1 MQLLVALIAL
11 LPSVVHASDFTSDGY
26 VVDGI
31 VRTAPET
38 FMPDEVHD
46 NHRKFVTILAIAH
59 AHDWLS
65 ASGEFNQ
72 QDLVSVMEREYDQ
85 PSSFT
90 LYVVKRMC
98 NKGIVSESSKAGVFR
113 INERYAN
120 CKLIDLLQA
129 YGFDSDDEDTMQM
142 ISIALAEKEQ
152 GQEQEQEQA
161 EEVRT
166 VTGTVYDAA
175 TNTPLA
181 GVRVQA
187 TGHKRVTAMTDA
199 DGKYKLNI
207 PSYVT
212 LLNFSTQGY
221 ALVQKAVSGADVVNV
236 RIYADDFTAT
246 YSDDIVIAAERGFE
260 EEGSWALSVDADI
273 QNKLGA
279 DVRAVTRSGSPAMG
293 TAMFIRGLNSLNA
306 NTQPLFVVDG
316 VIWDMQEGNETVHMG
331 LYNNVHNAIDV
342 NDIRDVKVL
351 KNGTAIY
358 GARGANG
365 VVLINTKRGES
376 MATRITANIY
386 ANVALAPTTQS
397 MMGAEEYRV
406 YANDLIGTM
415 DVSANRNI
423 PFLRGDEDFIYYKKF
438 HNNTDWT
445 DLVYREAF
453 TQNYKVNVEGGDDI
467 AMYNF
472 SFGYTMADSPLKGN
486 SFDRL
491 NIRLNSDILLA
502 ENFTTRFDI
511 SYARAGREV
520 LDDGMREDPTAF
532 PVTSTGVLAAVKSP
546 FLSPYRYATTGEI
559 SSIYDVADSYAF
571 DIVQASGVTYP
582 NNSLYNPVTILTKGE
597 GTQKNELEYTN
608 MGITVAPELVL
619 GDFKITETFNY
630 SLHRVSEKYYLP
642 YATPADNTYYHF
654 HVASLNGKIGNY
666 VSSFFGK
673 EAALSS
679 DTRVDWSKVFGA
691 HSIDVFGG
699 FRYTNFNFD
708 SSSIAGANTGSDN
721 AFNVSTSLDH
731 LDSDGD
737 KNVWSNMAWYL
748 SADYSYKTRYF
759 LQLAASLETSSRFG
773 GNADDALKMCG
784 VAWGF
789 FPSVQ
794 AAWLVSSE
802 PWFKV
807 SPVNMLKL
815 RAGYDI
821 AGNDAI
827 DYFAARSYLQ
837 AVKFYGQSMGLQLGN
852 VENDGVKW
860 EKTARFNVGLDASL
874 FDNRLALSF
883 DWYTSKTSDL
893 LVQKQYQYVTGMGKY
908 WSNGGEL
915 KNTGFEATVNAKLI
929 NKKDWQWELGASVG
943 HYKNEI
949 TALDEPIDPVS
960 VYGGEVATLVGE
972 SIGSFWGYKTDGVIA
987 STEEADKLGLFQRDA
1002 TGAKQYFK
1010 AGDMKFVD
1018 TNPGNDPG
1026 CIDENDKVVIG
1037 NPNPDFY
1044 GNIFTRLKYKNLQLD
1059 INCNYSVG
1067 NDVYNYY
1074 RQQLESG
1081 SSFFNQTEAM
1091 LNRWTVDGQKT
1102 DIPVVAYGDPTGNSR
1117 FSDRWIEDG
1126 SYFRVKAIKLS
1137 YEIPVTTAWLQGLS
1151 VWCAAENV
1159 LTLTDYKGNDP
1170 EFSVNN
1176 NVLYQGVDAGLLPQ
1190 TRSFHLGVKVNL

>member
-1 MQLLVALIAL
+1 MLM
-11 LPSVVHASDFTSDGY
+11 PSAVHASEALSDGY
-26 VVDGI
+26 VANDSVKVEVAATND
-31 VRTAPET
+31 VRT
-38 FMPDEVHD
+38 
-46 NHRKFVTILAIAH
+46 I
-59 AHDWLS
+59 
-65 ASGEFNQ
+65 
-72 QDLVSVMEREYDQ
+72 
-85 PSSFT
+85 
-90 LYVVKRMC
+90 
-98 NKGIVSESSKAGVFR
+98 
-113 INERYAN
+113 
-120 CKLIDLLQA
+120 
-129 YGFDSDDEDTMQM
+129 
-142 ISIALAEKEQ
+142 
-152 GQEQEQEQA
+152 
-161 EEVRT
+161 
-166 VTGTVYDAA
+166 TGTVYDAA
-175 TNTPLA
+175 TNTPMA

-187 TGHKRVTAMTDA
+187 TGHKRITAMTDA
-199 DGKYKLNI
+199 EGRYKLNI

-212 LLNFSTQGY
+212 LLNFSTQEY
-221 ALVQKAVSGADVVNV
+221 LLVQKAVGDRDIINV
-236 RIYADDFTAT
+236 RL
-246 YSDDIVIAAERGFE
+246 YSDKFAVNYNEDIVLTAERGFD

-279 DVRAVTRSGSPAMG
+279 DVRSITRSGTPG
-293 TAMFIRGLNSLNA
+293 IGNAMFIRGLNSLNA

-316 VIWDMQEGNETVHMG
+316 VIWDMQEGNESIHMG
-331 LYNNVHNAIDV
+331 LYNNILNAIDV

-358 GARGANG
+358 GARAANG

-386 ANVALAPTTQS
+386 ANVALAPKTLD
-397 MMGAEEYRV
+397 MLGAEAYRV

-415 DVSANRNI
+415 DVNANRMI
-423 PFLRGDEDFIYYKKF
+423 PFLRTDKDFVYYNKF

-445 DLVYREAF
+445 DLVYREAI
-453 TQNYKVNVEGGDDI
+453 TQNYKVNVEGGDDV

-472 SFGYTMADSPLKGN
+472 SFGYSMSDSPLKGN
-486 SFDRL
+486 NFDRL
-491 NIRLNSDILLA
+491 NIRLNSDIVLA
-502 ENFTTRFDI
+502 DNLTTRFDI
-511 SYARAGREV
+511 SYARVGREV

-532 PVTSTGVLAAVKSP
+532 PVSSTGVLAAIKSP

-559 SSIYDVADSYAF
+559 SSILDTSDTFAF
-571 DIVQASGVTYP
+571 DVVRAAGVAYP
-582 NNSLYNPVTILTKGE
+582 NNSYYNPMTILTKASAKE
-597 GTQKNELEYTN
+597 KNELEYTN

-642 YATPADNTYYHF
+642 YSTSSDNTQYHF
-654 HVASLNGKIGNY
+654 FVQSLNGRIGNY
-666 VSSFFGK
+666 ISSFFGK

-691 HSIDVFGG
+691 HSFDVTGG

-708 SSSIAGANTGSDN
+708 SSSVAGANSGSDN
-721 AFNVSTSLDH
+721 KFDVSTSLDH
-731 LDSDGD
+731 LSSEGS

-759 LQLAASLETSSRFG
+759 LQLAASLESSSRFG
-773 GNADDALKMCG
+773 NNADDALKMCG

-794 AAWLVSSE
+794 AAWLMSSE
-802 PWFKV
+802 SWFNLK
-807 SPVNMLKL
+807 PVNMLKL

-821 AGNDAI
+821 TGNDAI
-827 DYFAARSYLQ
+827 DYLAARSYLQ
-837 AVKFYGQSMGLQLGN
+837 AVKFYDQSMGLQLGN

-860 EKTARFNVGLDASL
+860 EKTARFNVGFDAML

-883 DWYTSKTSDL
+883 DWYKSKTSDL
-893 LVQKQYQYVTGMGKY
+893 LVQKDYQYVTGMGKY
-908 WSNGGEL
+908 WANGGEL
-915 KNTGFEATVNAKLI
+915 ENTGIEATVSAKLI
-929 NKKDWQWELGASVG
+929 NTKNWQWELGASVG

-949 TALDEPIDPVS
+949 TALDEEIEPVS
-960 VYGGEVATLVGE
+960 VYGGEVATKVGE
-972 SIGSFWGYKTDGVIA
+972 SIGSFWGYKTDGVIS
-987 STEEADKLGLFQRDA
+987 STAEAEELGLFQRDA

-1010 AGDMKFVD
+1010 AGDMKIVD
-1018 TNPGNDPG
+1018 ANPGSDPG

-1044 GNIFTRLKYKNLQLD
+1044 GNLFTRLSYKNLKLD

-1074 RQQLESG
+1074 RQQLENG
-1081 SSFFNQTEAM
+1081 SSFFNQTSAM
-1091 LNRWTVDGQKT
+1091 ANRWAIDGQKT
-1102 DIPVVAYGDPTGNSR
+1102 DIPAVAYGDPTGNSR

-1126 SYFRVKAIKLS
+1126 SYFRVKAIKLT
-1137 YEIPVTTAWLQGLS
+1137 YDVPVTANWLQGLS

-1159 LTLTDYKGNDP
+1159 LTLTEYKGNDP

>member
-1 MQLLVALIAL
+1 MLM
-11 LPSVVHASDFTSDGY
+11 PSAVHASEALSDGY
-26 VVDGI
+26 VANDSVKVEVAATND
-31 VRTAPET
+31 VRT
-38 FMPDEVHD
+38 
-46 NHRKFVTILAIAH
+46 I
-59 AHDWLS
+59 
-65 ASGEFNQ
+65 
-72 QDLVSVMEREYDQ
+72 
-85 PSSFT
+85 
-90 LYVVKRMC
+90 
-98 NKGIVSESSKAGVFR
+98 
-113 INERYAN
+113 
-120 CKLIDLLQA
+120 
-129 YGFDSDDEDTMQM
+129 
-142 ISIALAEKEQ
+142 
-152 GQEQEQEQA
+152 
-161 EEVRT
+161 
-166 VTGTVYDAA
+166 TGTVYDAA
-175 TNTPLA
+175 TNTPMA

-187 TGHKRVTAMTDA
+187 TGHKRITAMTDA
-199 DGKYKLNI
+199 EGRYKLNI

-212 LLNFSTQGY
+212 LLNFSTQEY
-221 ALVQKAVSGADVVNV
+221 LLVQKAVGDRDIINV
-236 RIYADDFTAT
+236 RL
-246 YSDDIVIAAERGFE
+246 YSDKFAVNYNEDIVLTAERGFD

-279 DVRAVTRSGSPAMG
+279 DVRSITRSGTPG
-293 TAMFIRGLNSLNA
+293 IGNAMFIRGLNSLNA

-316 VIWDMQEGNETVHMG
+316 VIWDMQEGNESIHMG
-331 LYNNVHNAIDV
+331 LYNNILNAIDV

-358 GARGANG
+358 GARAANG

-386 ANVALAPTTQS
+386 ANVALAPKTLD
-397 MMGAEEYRV
+397 MLGAEAYRV

-415 DVSANRNI
+415 DVNANRMI
-423 PFLRGDEDFIYYKKF
+423 PFLRSDKDFVYYNKF

-445 DLVYREAF
+445 DLVYREAV
-453 TQNYKVNVEGGDDI
+453 TQNYKVNVEGGDDV

-472 SFGYTMADSPLKGN
+472 SFGYSMSDSPLKGN
-486 SFDRL
+486 NFDRL
-491 NIRLNSDILLA
+491 NIRLNSDIVLA
-502 ENFTTRFDI
+502 DNLTTRFDI
-511 SYARAGREV
+511 SYARVGREV

-532 PVTSTGVLAAVKSP
+532 PVSSTGVLAAIKSP

-559 SSIYDVADSYAF
+559 SSILDTSDTFAF
-571 DIVQASGVTYP
+571 DVVRAAGVAYP
-582 NNSLYNPVTILTKGE
+582 NNSYYNPMTILTKASAKE
-597 GTQKNELEYTN
+597 KNELEYTN

-642 YATPADNTYYHF
+642 YSTSSDNTQYHF
-654 HVASLNGKIGNY
+654 FVQSLNGRIGNY
-666 VSSFFGK
+666 ISSFFGK

-691 HSIDVFGG
+691 HSFDVTGG

-708 SSSIAGANTGSDN
+708 SSSVAGANSGSDN
-721 AFNVSTSLDH
+721 KFDVSTSLDH
-731 LDSDGD
+731 LSSEGS

-759 LQLAASLETSSRFG
+759 LQLAASLESSSRFG
-773 GNADDALKMCG
+773 NNADDALKMCG

-794 AAWLVSSE
+794 AAWLMSSE
-802 PWFKV
+802 SWFNLK
-807 SPVNMLKL
+807 PVNMLKL

-821 AGNDAI
+821 TGNDAI
-827 DYFAARSYLQ
+827 DYLAARSYLQ
-837 AVKFYGQSMGLQLGN
+837 AVKFYDQSMGLQLGN

-860 EKTARFNVGLDASL
+860 EKTARFNVGFDAML

-883 DWYTSKTSDL
+883 DWYKSKTSDL
-893 LVQKQYQYVTGMGKY
+893 LVQKDYQYVTGMGKY
-908 WSNGGEL
+908 WANGGEL
-915 KNTGFEATVNAKLI
+915 ENTGIEATVSAKLI
-929 NKKDWQWELGASVG
+929 NTKNWQWELGASVG

-949 TALDEPIDPVS
+949 TALDEEIEPVS
-960 VYGGEVATLVGE
+960 VYGGEVATKVGE
-972 SIGSFWGYKTDGVIA
+972 SIGSFWGYKTDGVIS
-987 STEEADKLGLFQRDA
+987 STAEAEELGLFQRDA

-1018 TNPGNDPG
+1018 ANPGSDPG

-1044 GNIFTRLKYKNLQLD
+1044 GNLFTRLSYKNLKLD

-1074 RQQLESG
+1074 RQQLENG
-1081 SSFFNQTEAM
+1081 SSFFNQTSAM
-1091 LNRWTVDGQKT
+1091 ANRWAIDGQKT
-1102 DIPVVAYGDPTGNSR
+1102 DIPAVAYGDPTGNSR

-1126 SYFRVKAIKLS
+1126 SYFRVKAIKLT
-1137 YEIPVTTAWLQGLS
+1137 YDVPVTANWLQGLS

-1159 LTLTDYKGNDP
+1159 LTLTEYKGNDP

>member
-1 MQLLVALIAL
+1 MLM
-11 LPSVVHASDFTSDGY
+11 PSAVHASEALSDGY
-26 VVDGI
+26 VANDSVKVEVAATND
-31 VRTAPET
+31 VRT
-38 FMPDEVHD
+38 
-46 NHRKFVTILAIAH
+46 I
-59 AHDWLS
+59 
-65 ASGEFNQ
+65 
-72 QDLVSVMEREYDQ
+72 
-85 PSSFT
+85 
-90 LYVVKRMC
+90 
-98 NKGIVSESSKAGVFR
+98 
-113 INERYAN
+113 
-120 CKLIDLLQA
+120 
-129 YGFDSDDEDTMQM
+129 
-142 ISIALAEKEQ
+142 
-152 GQEQEQEQA
+152 
-161 EEVRT
+161 
-166 VTGTVYDAA
+166 TGTVYDAA
-175 TNTPLA
+175 TNTPMA

-187 TGHKRVTAMTDA
+187 TGHKRITAMTDA
-199 DGKYKLNI
+199 EGRYKLNI

-212 LLNFSTQGY
+212 LLNFSTQEY
-221 ALVQKAVSGADVVNV
+221 LLVQKAVGDRDIINV
-236 RIYADDFTAT
+236 RL
-246 YSDDIVIAAERGFE
+246 YSDKFAVNYNEDIVLTAERGFD

-279 DVRAVTRSGSPAMG
+279 DVRSITRSGTPG
-293 TAMFIRGLNSLNA
+293 IGNAMFIRGLNSLNA

-316 VIWDMQEGNETVHMG
+316 VIWDMQEGNESIHMG
-331 LYNNVHNAIDV
+331 LYNNILNAIDV

-358 GARGANG
+358 GARAANG

-386 ANVALAPTTQS
+386 ANVALAPKTLD
-397 MMGAEEYRV
+397 MLGAEAYRV

-415 DVSANRNI
+415 DVNANRMI
-423 PFLRGDEDFIYYKKF
+423 PFLRTDKDFVYYNKF

-445 DLVYREAF
+445 DLVYREAV
-453 TQNYKVNVEGGDDI
+453 TQNYKVNVEGGDDV

-472 SFGYTMADSPLKGN
+472 SFGYSMSDSPLKGN
-486 SFDRL
+486 NFDRL
-491 NIRLNSDILLA
+491 NIRLNSDIVLA
-502 ENFTTRFDI
+502 DNLTTRFDI
-511 SYARAGREV
+511 SYARVGREV

-532 PVTSTGVLAAVKSP
+532 PVSSTGVLAAIKSP

-559 SSIYDVADSYAF
+559 SSILDTSDTFAF
-571 DIVQASGVTYP
+571 DVVRAAGVAYP
-582 NNSLYNPVTILTKGE
+582 NNSYYNPMTILTKASAKE
-597 GTQKNELEYTN
+597 KNELEYTN

-642 YATPADNTYYHF
+642 YSTSSDNTQYHF
-654 HVASLNGKIGNY
+654 FVQSLNGRIGNY
-666 VSSFFGK
+666 ISSFFGK

-691 HSIDVFGG
+691 HSFDVTGG

-708 SSSIAGANTGSDN
+708 SSSVAGANSGSDN
-721 AFNVSTSLDH
+721 KFDVSTSLDH
-731 LDSDGD
+731 LSSEGS

-759 LQLAASLETSSRFG
+759 LQLAASLESSSRFG
-773 GNADDALKMCG
+773 NNADDALKMCG

-794 AAWLVSSE
+794 AAWLMSSE
-802 PWFKV
+802 SWFNLK
-807 SPVNMLKL
+807 PVNMLKL

-821 AGNDAI
+821 TGNDAI
-827 DYFAARSYLQ
+827 DYLAARSYLQ
-837 AVKFYGQSMGLQLGN
+837 AVKFYDQSMGLQLGN

-860 EKTARFNVGLDASL
+860 EKTARFNVGFDAML

-883 DWYTSKTSDL
+883 DWYKSKTSDL
-893 LVQKQYQYVTGMGKY
+893 LVQKDYQYVTGMGKY
-908 WSNGGEL
+908 WANGGEL
-915 KNTGFEATVNAKLI
+915 ENTGIEATVSAKLI
-929 NKKDWQWELGASVG
+929 NTKNWQWELGASVG

-949 TALDEPIDPVS
+949 TALDEEIEPVS
-960 VYGGEVATLVGE
+960 VYGGEVATKVGE
-972 SIGSFWGYKTDGVIA
+972 SIGSFWGYKTDGVIS
-987 STEEADKLGLFQRDA
+987 STAEAEELGLFQRDA

-1018 TNPGNDPG
+1018 ANPGSDPG

-1044 GNIFTRLKYKNLQLD
+1044 GNLFTRLSYKNLKLD

-1074 RQQLESG
+1074 RQQLENG
-1081 SSFFNQTEAM
+1081 SSFFNQTSAM
-1091 LNRWTVDGQKT
+1091 ANRWAIDGQKT
-1102 DIPVVAYGDPTGNSR
+1102 DIPAVAYGDPTGNSR

-1126 SYFRVKAIKLS
+1126 SYFRVKAIKLT
-1137 YEIPVTTAWLQGLS
+1137 YDVPVTANWLQGLS

-1159 LTLTDYKGNDP
+1159 LTLTEYKGNDP

-1176 NVLYQGVDAGLLPQ
+1176 NVLYQGIDAGLLPQ
-1190 TRSFHLGVKVNL
+1190 SRSFHLGVKVNL